1 MSDILRMDLTGVGS
15 GPMGPGTGGPG
26 DTPFDNVLGNVVVAE
41 DGPHGSYMS
50 MQQQTGEAC
59 NGEWILGAD
68 IATGISGGRVEFTH
82 PGVASASWTLML
94 AAPTAGGF
102 GWRIDMS
109 GPGKLR
115 IRDNLNAQ
123 VGAESPTTF
132 SAATRYRLEWSISAT
147 TAEVRIFLGDDV
159 NPTETM
165 TRTGAF
171 GPVGVIKPGNT
182 ISGTTVP
189 TFAMDSVLVNDD
201 GTFPGPW
208 TAPVGRYDFRIDWDN
223 DGSFEDPGDDVTDR
237 ELGLRAVPQME
248 YGRDQAR
255 SLTPTTSGRLSG
267 LELLNT
273 SRDYTPDNS
282 LSPIAGNVKPGRQMW
297 VSYNDRMNLVPNP
310 SFELNTTGWSSSSNR
325 VTLTA
330 TANNPFIG
338 GQALQGVIASVS
350 GTPTID
356 TIQFPVKPGKVYTA
370 SAYARLNTVAT
381 RTAGIKM
388 IFLRANGSITLNP
401 STVFTS
407 QANTAGYVRRSKTDT
422 APADA
427 VKAQVTIAFSTSD
440 AAVNDSWN
448 IDGVMVEEGT
458 ILGTYFDGS
467 SSGAFWRT
475 TAHNSASI
483 IGTVLF
489 RGHLEDFD
497 LNPDI
502 NNRSVT
508 LGGLDP
514 LAKLRKADVSTA
526 LFSGLRT
533 GDAVHK
539 VLDAID
545 WDANKRDIDPGA
557 SILPWWWEEG
567 IDAFAALERLV
578 NAEGPP
584 ALVTIDSIGR
594 LVFRDRH
601 HRLLDAASIASQTTF
616 RDVDGSD
623 GLRVTGNANSRASTP
638 DNAALDVTG
647 DLDIRVRVAADDW
660 TPATNMAFA
669 GKAAGG
675 GQFSYQFRLSNFD
688 GRMQILWS
696 ADGTAVL
703 SAQATRP
710 TGFPDGSL
718 HWVRAAL
725 DVNNGASGRT
735 ITFYTSENGINWVTL
750 GTQVVQAGVTSIFA
764 STTALEVGARGDN
777 TELLIGN
784 VHYAEVRAGING
796 TVVASPNFAAELAGA
811 TSFSDSAGRTWTV
824 NSPAAITG
832 AAEPKHSA
840 PFGYNAGFDEV
851 VNQVAFDVEIRRPGP
866 IGVVWE
872 TEETFTVPA
881 GGSTQRVV
889 EVVLDDPMDSAII
902 PVSGTDFEV
911 LNGVTV
917 NGGLTRTSGQS
928 TRIILSNPGGGA
940 DAVVSGLRLRARP
953 VAVART
959 VKVDLE
965 DTASRDE
972 HGPRKY
978 DRDAPFVGQYDAEAI
993 GQLVLNQ
1000 RKQRLPTVTVRVLAS
1015 PTTQPERF
1023 YPAIERDLSDKVRIL
1038 DAESAVDGHF
1048 YVEQIEHTL
1057 HQVGLQ
1063 HEVRLSCELI
1073 PPEPLDEPSE
1083 VFVLDSATNGVL
1095 DTNRLGH

>member
-26 DTPFDNVLGNVVVAE
+26 DTPFDNVLGNVLVAE

-50 MQQQTGEAC
+50 IQQQAGEPA
-59 NGEWILGAD
+59 NGEWILGSD
-68 IATGISGGRVEFTH
+68 IATGICGGRVEVTH
-82 PGVASASWTLML
+82 PGVASLSWTVML
-94 AAPTAGGF
+94 AAPTLGGF
-102 GWRIDMS
+102 GWRIDSS
-109 GPGKLR
+109 GPGRLR
-115 IRDNLNAQ
+115 IRDNANAQ
-123 VGAESPTTF
+123 VGAESTITF
-132 SAATRYRLEWSISAT
+132 VAGTRYRLEWSISAT
-147 TAEVRIFLGDDV
+147 NAEVRIFLGDDV

-165 TRTGAF
+165 TRAGAF
-171 GPVGVIKPGNT
+171 GPVGVIKPGPT
-182 ISGTTVP
+182 TSSPTVP
-189 TFAMDSVLVNDD
+189 TFAMDSILVNDD

-208 TAPVGRYDFRIDWDN
+208 VAPVGRYDFRIDWDN
-223 DGSFEDPGDDVTDR
+223 DGYFEDPGDDVTDR
-237 ELGLRAVPQME
+237 ELGQRAVPQMV

-255 SLTPTTSGRLSG
+255 SLTPTTSGRMSG

-273 SRDYTPDNS
+273 SRDYTPDNA
-282 LSPIAGNVKPGRQMW
+282 LSPIAGNVKPGRPLW

-310 SFELNTTGWSSSSNR
+310 SFELNTTGWSSTR
-325 VTLTA
+325 TTLTA
-330 TANNPFIG
+330 TANNPFVG
-338 GQALQGVIASVS
+338 GQACQSVVNNIA
-350 GTPTID
+350 GTPTVD
-356 TIQFPVKPGKVYTA
+356 TLQFPVKPGKAYTV
-370 SAYARLNTVAT
+370 SAYLRLNTVGT
-381 RTAGIKM
+381 RTAGLKM

-407 QANTAGYVRRSKTDT
+407 QADTAGYVRRSKTDT

-427 VKAQVTIAFSTSD
+427 AKAQVTIAYSTSD
-440 AAVNDSWN
+440 AALNDSWN
-448 IDGVMVEEGT
+448 IDGVMVEEGA
-458 ILGTYFDGS
+458 ILGTYFDGAS
-467 SSGAFWRT
+467 TGAFWRT
-475 TAHNSASI
+475 TAHGSASI

-489 RGHLEDFD
+489 RGHLEDFE

-508 LGGLDP
+508 LGALDP
-514 LAKLRKADVSTA
+514 LAKLREADVSTA

-539 VLDAID
+539 VLDAIG
-545 WDANKRDIDPGA
+545 WDANKRDIDAGA

-567 IDAFAALERLV
+567 TDAYAALERLV

-584 ALVTIDSIGR
+584 ALVTVDSVGR

-638 DNAALDVTG
+638 DNAALDIVA

-660 TPATNMAFA
+660 TPAANQAFV

-675 GQFSYQFRLSNFD
+675 GQFSYEFRLSNFD

-710 TGFPDGSL
+710 TGFADGSL

-735 ITFYTSENGINWVTL
+735 ITFYTSENGVNWVTL

-764 STTALEVGARGDN
+764 STTPVEVGARGDN
-777 TELLIGN
+777 TELFIGN
-784 VHYAEVRAGING
+784 VHYAEIRAGING
-796 TVVASPNFAAELAGA
+796 TAVASPFFAAHVAGTTA
-811 TSFSDSAGRTWTV
+811 FTDGAGRLWTV
-824 NSPAAITG
+824 HPPAAITG
-832 AAEPKHSA
+832 ASEPKHSA
-840 PFGYNAGFDEV
+840 PFGYNAGFGEV
-851 VNQVAFDVEIRRPGP
+851 VNQVAFDVEERRPLGGV
-866 IGVVWE
+866 GVVWE
-872 TEETFTVPA
+872 TEETFTVPS
-881 GGSTQRVV
+881 GGSQQRVFTAV
-889 EVVLDDPMDSAII
+889 MDDPVDSAVA

-917 NGGLTRTSGQS
+917 NGSLTRTSGQS
-928 TRIILSNPGGGA
+928 IEIILSNTGGGA
-940 DAVVSGLRLRARP
+940 DAVVSGLRLRARSVP
-953 VAVART
+953 VART
-959 VKVDLE
+959 VKVELE
-965 DTASRDE
+965 DVTSRDE

-978 DRDAPFVGQYDAEAI
+978 DRDAPFVNQYDAEAI
-993 GQLVLNQ
+993 GQLVINQ

-1023 YPAIERDLSDKVRIL
+1023 YPAIQRDLSDKVRIL
-1038 DAESAVDGHF
+1038 DTESAVDGHF
-1048 YVEQIEHTL
+1048 FVEQIQHTI

-1063 HEVRLSCELI
+1063 HEVELACELI

-1083 VFVLDSATNGVL
+1083 VFVLDSTTNGVL